1 MAREMAQRA
10 ADAKAQ
16 EQAQLQPLEDSR
28 GIVNT
33 SIFAYCFDA
42 CLHETIATYLA
53 DWMNSPLNVTQQRAV
68 LKTFKSFQREIKA
81 ISDEPG
87 SFVSQLCRDSQH
99 LAENAKKMVFGT
111 DRAALPNYFYTK
123 IRALEDARW
132 NLFFTQLEC
141 IHVFH
146 NHFSENGKKN
156 MSLDGKLALSDVSL
170 NKSDFNHIP
179 VAVAARLVSYCHI
192 PQEKRNGERAR
203 AIRVESTSAQL
214 EK

>member
-10 ADAKAQ
+10 ADSKAQ
-16 EQAQLQPLEDSR
+16 EQHQLQSLKDSR
-28 GIVNT
+28 GILKN
-33 SIFAYCFDA
+33 SIFANCFDA

-53 DWMNSPLNVTQQRAV
+53 DLMDSPLNVTQQRAV
-68 LKTFKSFQREIKA
+68 LKTLSKSFQREIRA
-81 ISDEPG
+81 IFDEPG

-99 LAENAKKMVFGT
+99 LTENAKKMVFGT
-111 DRAALPNYFYTK
+111 YRAALPHYFYTK
-123 IRALEDARW
+123 IRALEDACW
-132 NLFFTQLEC
+132 NLFFTQRFL
-141 IHVFH
+141 VFH

-170 NKSDFNHIP
+170 NISDFNHIP
-179 VAVAARLVSYCHI
+179 VLVATRLVSYCHI
-192 PQEKRNGERAR
+192 TQEKRNGERAR